1 MASNGNVETSPWV
14 DDPIAIIGMGL
25 RLPGSISNPEKYWEL
40 LTSKGSG
47 RGRVHAN
54 RYNVDAFIGPK
65 GKAGHTCTEFGYF
78 LEDIDLATIDS
89 SFWSM
94 SRKEVGLMDPQQRLM
109 LEVAYEYLESSD
121 IQAKDSHNSGMYR
134 ITGYGDFTI
143 ANRVSYELG
152 FTGPS
157 LTIRTTC
164 SSSLTALYEACQ
176 GIYAGECSSAVV
188 GGCNLI
194 LSPHMTVA
202 MAEQGVI
209 SPTGY
214 CRSFDANADGYA
226 RGEAINAIHIK
237 RLSAAIRDGDN
248 IRAIIRSACINSDG
262 KTAGLS
268 FPSPE
273 SHEKII
279 RRSHTVAGITDLS
292 KTAMIECHGTG
303 TTVGDPLEARAV
315 AQVFVEWGIL
325 IGSVKTNLG
334 HSEGA
339 SGLSS
344 VIKMVLAL
352 ENQTIPP
359 NINFTTPNPKIPF
372 DSAHLRVPVE
382 CEPWPTNKHE
392 LVGVNC
398 FGIGGANAHVLLQS
412 ARSIISIDRSSS
424 SGTNQETQNTHLLYI
439 CTNPANISDYGHTL
453 ACRRER
459 FPYRAF
465 AIGSLEHWDVSQIQR
480 ATSSPD
486 LIWLIGRNPIAKRTI
501 DRLDYVLDE
510 IDPSRTWTLHDE
522 LSRAGDLSNLGQAEY
537 SQPCCTAIQIVLVDV
552 LRSLNIHP
560 SAVVGHSSGE
570 IGAAYAVNTLSAADA
585 ISVAYHRG
593 KVSRR
598 AEETGKGGMMV
609 VGLGRERISPFLA
622 DGAIIACENSP
633 ANVTVGGE
641 PTVLDSVASAIQA
654 AHPDVLVRRLRV
666 NCAYHSAQM
675 EEVESEYR
683 ELLATLQFPR
693 RTLSGSFVSSVTG
706 KVVQDAAELG
716 PNYWCRNL
724 TSPVLFYSAV
734 ASVLGQGTIDQKPNP
749 VFLELREIALATH
762 KKSVPY
768 ITTLVR
774 KANAYSSIL
783 HTAGRLFQLDASID
797 PSGLCPGNLLSDLPP
812 YPWHHDGHFWSE
824 SPVTR
829 NWRLHPHPHHDI
841 LGSQI
846 TDGNDKQPT
855 WRSGIHLG
863 NVPWIRDHN
872 ILGETVFPGA
882 GYVAMA
888 GEAIRQLTGRLDF
901 TVRKTNIITALVMHE
916 DRPTE
921 VLTQFRPS
929 RVTVTLDSDWYDF
942 TIMSLL
948 DGVWTKNCTGQA
960 RGGRDFAIN
969 IPCPVPGPRI
979 VEPPVWYR
987 AMEKFGFDYGPRFQG
1002 MQQITASVTA
1012 PAATAEVIDTREPGE
1027 SSYSMHPCAIDC
1039 IFQLFNLYVRPP
1051 SGPIATHAAVE
1062 PTPKG
1067 AFYGDAAGFCG
1078 QELVFSVRKMR
1089 LSLLSDGEDVRG
1101 VDPHAAAR
1109 LVWQPDIEEV
1119 DISRLIRPG
1128 ADISEQHFLHEEL
1141 ALSCIVETEYQARDI
1156 TPSLPHYAKFK
1167 AWLQTQLQ
1175 RAKQGVYD
1183 HVPSCRLITSMASAE
1198 RKSHMDSLYH
1208 RALETDARHV
1218 ATAIRRICS
1227 QGTALFLGDVDSL
1240 SLLLEDDLIAAI
1252 YNFIQLCDFAD
1263 FFRVFAHNRPRMR
1276 VLEIGAGTG
1285 GFFNAAQTRFK
1296 EYEAM
1301 IYRPLDITIDPLA
1314 QGFDS
1319 GSYDLII
1326 ASNAVHVTASLQESL
1341 GNVRKLLKPD
1351 GKLFLQELAPIT
1363 KWINYIMC
1371 TLPGWWLGE
1380 PDGRPWEPYISPARW
1395 DAELRQ
1401 AGLSGSDACIHDN
1414 HINMHIIS
1422 SAMAESSQAAE
1433 AFVTLLNARGIA
1445 VDIRR
1450 LGQERPT
1457 EQMVISLLEL
1467 DKPLVHSLGAEEFL
1481 NLRDLINSLGTTP
1494 LLWLTRPS
1502 QVACSDPRYAPI
1514 LGLLRT
1520 ARTELLVTAATLEL
1534 DSLNERALGTAVT
1547 VAERLMKGTSL
1558 DPSLDPVL
1566 EYAYS
1571 RGQLMVTLQI
1581 GKRGLLQTLSW
1592 KPKPASTASPPDDWV
1607 EVQTRAVGLNFKD
1620 LLIAMGVVD
1629 GGDLGAEC
1637 AGVVR
1642 RVGPTVKD
1650 LRVGDRVA
1658 VFAAGSFSTRL
1669 ITGERLCARM
1679 ARELGWV
1686 EAATMPCVFATV
1698 LYSLVD
1704 VARLKT
1710 GDTVLVHSA
1719 CGGIGLAAIQ
1729 VCRMVG
1735 AEIYCTVGSDRK
1747 VKYLVDIG
1755 IPQDRIFRSRD
1766 NTFLHDVL
1774 AATGGRGVD
1783 VVLNSLSG
1791 ELLHASWQCVAEFR
1805 TMVELG
1811 KRDFI
1816 GKGHLAM
1823 EAFESNRTFTGVDLG
1838 LICERRPDIIRGLLR
1853 RCMHHFALG
1862 ELSPLPVQ
1870 EFAAEH
1876 VEQAFRYMQKGTHV
1890 GKIAVIMPDEP
1901 STLPLSLNP
1910 RTPQFCPDA
1919 CHLIIGG
1926 LGGLGRSVSSWMS
1939 LHGARHFVFF
1949 SRSAADREQDDFVLE
1964 LRAQGCRVDLVS
1976 GDVSNEED
1984 VDGLIE
1990 RLQHPLAGIMQA
2002 SMVLR
2007 DVSLATMSYKDWQ
2020 AAYVPKVQGTWNL
2033 HRSLEKSRCSVDY
2046 FVLFSSWSGLVGQSG
2061 QANYAAGNA
2070 FLDAFAQYRHSLGRP
2085 CSAIN
2090 IGVVEDVGYV
2100 SRNPHLLDHFR
2111 ATSVHTLQEQNLL
2124 DRVQLAI
2131 DNSLPAP
2138 DQHASAAGPLGLSSY
2153 TSHSQ
2158 ICIGLRTTIPLESQ
2172 GNRTLWRRDPRMAL
2186 YHNMGAS
2193 GAKPTNTA
2201 NEDDQ
2206 ALDHFLQQ
2214 AKLTPAILSEQAS
2227 ADLLAEETGKALFN
2241 FMLRDHSELDY
2252 NVPLANLGVDSLLA
2266 IELRNWFRLKMTL
2279 DVTVLE
2285 ILGSGSLRRLG
2296 DLAAKNMAS
2305 KMDAAEASSS
2315 DKTATLRDIE
2325 TRYLNMKAP

>member
-1 MASNGNVETSPWV
+1 
-14 DDPIAIIGMGL
+14 
-25 RLPGSISNPEKYWEL
+25 
-40 LTSKGSG
+40 
-47 RGRVHAN
+47 
-54 RYNVDAFIGPK
+54 
-65 GKAGHTCTEFGYF
+65 
-78 LEDIDLATIDS
+78 
-89 SFWSM
+89 
-94 SRKEVGLMDPQQRLM
+94 
-109 LEVAYEYLESSD
+109 
-121 IQAKDSHNSGMYR
+121 
-134 ITGYGDFTI
+134 
-143 ANRVSYELG
+143 
-152 FTGPS
+152 
-157 LTIRTTC
+157 
-164 SSSLTALYEACQ
+164 
-176 GIYAGECSSAVV
+176 
-188 GGCNLI
+188 
-194 LSPHMTVA
+194 
-202 MAEQGVI
+202 
-209 SPTGY
+209 
-214 CRSFDANADGYA
+214 
-226 RGEAINAIHIK
+226 
-237 RLSAAIRDGDN
+237 
-248 IRAIIRSACINSDG
+248 
-262 KTAGLS
+262 
-268 FPSPE
+268 
-273 SHEKII
+273 
-279 RRSHTVAGITDLS
+279 
-292 KTAMIECHGTG
+292 
-303 TTVGDPLEARAV
+303 
-315 AQVFVEWGIL
+315 
-325 IGSVKTNLG
+325 
-334 HSEGA
+334 
-339 SGLSS
+339 
-344 VIKMVLAL
+344 
-352 ENQTIPP
+352 
-359 NINFTTPNPKIPF
+359 
-372 DSAHLRVPVE
+372 
-382 CEPWPTNKHE
+382 
-392 LVGVNC
+392 
-398 FGIGGANAHVLLQS
+398 
-412 ARSIISIDRSSS
+412 
-424 SGTNQETQNTHLLYI
+424 
-439 CTNPANISDYGHTL
+439 
-453 ACRRER
+453 
-459 FPYRAF
+459 
-465 AIGSLEHWDVSQIQR
+465 
-480 ATSSPD
+480 
-486 LIWLIGRNPIAKRTI
+486 
-501 DRLDYVLDE
+501 
-510 IDPSRTWTLHDE
+510 
-522 LSRAGDLSNLGQAEY
+522 
-537 SQPCCTAIQIVLVDV
+537 
-552 LRSLNIHP
+552 
-560 SAVVGHSSGE
+560 
-570 IGAAYAVNTLSAADA
+570 
-585 ISVAYHRG
+585 
-593 KVSRR
+593 
-598 AEETGKGGMMV
+598 
-609 VGLGRERISPFLA
+609 
-622 DGAIIACENSP
+622 
-633 ANVTVGGE
+633 
-641 PTVLDSVASAIQA
+641 
-654 AHPDVLVRRLRV
+654 
-666 NCAYHSAQM
+666 
-675 EEVESEYR
+675 
-683 ELLATLQFPR
+683 
-693 RTLSGSFVSSVTG
+693 
-706 KVVQDAAELG
+706 
-716 PNYWCRNL
+716 
-724 TSPVLFYSAV
+724 
-734 ASVLGQGTIDQKPNP
+734 
-749 VFLELREIALATH
+749 
-762 KKSVPY
+762 
-768 ITTLVR
+768 
-774 KANAYSSIL
+774 
-783 HTAGRLFQLDASID
+783 
-797 PSGLCPGNLLSDLPP
+797 
-812 YPWHHDGHFWSE
+812 
-824 SPVTR
+824 
-829 NWRLHPHPHHDI
+829 
-841 LGSQI
+841 
-846 TDGNDKQPT
+846 
-855 WRSGIHLG
+855 
-863 NVPWIRDHN
+863 
-872 ILGETVFPGA
+872 
-882 GYVAMA
+882 MA

-960 RGGRDFAIN
+960 RGGRDF
-969 IPCPVPGPRI
+969 CHQYTLPR
-979 VEPPVWYR
+979 PRTTDRR
-987 AMEKFGFDYGPRFQG
+987 A
-1002 MQQITASVTA
+1002 A
-1012 PAATAEVIDTREPGE
+1012 
-1027 SSYSMHPCAIDC
+1027 
-1039 IFQLFNLYVRPP
+1039 
-1051 SGPIATHAAVE
+1051 
-1062 PTPKG
+1062 
-1067 AFYGDAAGFCG
+1067 
-1078 QELVFSVRKMR
+1078 
-1089 LSLLSDGEDVRG
+1089 
-1101 VDPHAAAR
+1101 
-1109 LVWQPDIEEV
+1109 
-1119 DISRLIRPG
+1119 
-1128 ADISEQHFLHEEL
+1128 
-1141 ALSCIVETEYQARDI
+1141 
-1156 TPSLPHYAKFK
+1156 
-1167 AWLQTQLQ
+1167 
-1175 RAKQGVYD
+1175 
-1183 HVPSCRLITSMASAE
+1183 
-1198 RKSHMDSLYH
+1198 
-1208 RALETDARHV
+1208 
-1218 ATAIRRICS
+1218 
-1227 QGTALFLGDVDSL
+1227 ALFLGDVDSL
-1240 SLLLEDDLIAAI
+1240 SLLLEDDLLAAI

-1285 GFFNAAQTRFK
+1285 GVTAAVLPALQGPHGERMYHSYT
-1296 EYEAM
+1296 YTDILAM

-1363 KWINYIMC
+1363 KWINYII
-1371 TLPGWWLGE
+1371 L
-1380 PDGRPWEPYISPARW
+1380 D
-1395 DAELRQ
+1395 
-1401 AGLSGSDACIHDN
+1401 
-1414 HINMHIIS
+1414 
-1422 SAMAESSQAAE
+1422 
-1433 AFVTLLNARGIA
+1433 
-1445 VDIRR
+1445 
-1450 LGQERPT
+1450 QERPT

-1467 DKPLVHSLGAEEFL
+1467 HKPLVHSLGAEEFL

-1571 RGQLMVTLQI
+1571 RGQLM
-1581 GKRGLLQTLSW
+1581 RGLLQTLSW

-1642 RVGPTVKD
+1642 RVGLAVKD

-1669 ITGERLCARM
+1669 ITSGRLCARM

-1686 EAATMPCVFATV
+1686 EAATMPC
-1698 LYSLVD
+1698 
-1704 VARLKT
+1704 
-1710 GDTVLVHSA
+1710 
-1719 CGGIGLAAIQ
+1719 
-1729 VCRMVG
+1729 
-1735 AEIYCTVGSDRK
+1735 IYCTVGSDRK

-1791 ELLHASWQCVAEFR
+1791 ELLHASWQCVAEFG

-1990 RLQHPLAGIMQA
+1990 RLQHPLAGITQA

-2007 DVSLATMSYKDWQ
+2007 DISLATMSYKDWQ

-2070 FLDAFAQYRHSLGRP
+2070 FLDAFVQYRHSLGRP